1 VVPSA
6 EGGEVTL
13 GEAWEAHAD
22 DWIRW
27 ARTSGHDEFWDGTWP
42 ELEAVLPP
50 PSDGL
55 VVEVGCGEGRVGRK
69 LLEQGRLV
77 LGIELSATLSRACRT
92 GDPPLSVVQADAAH
106 LPLADAAAASVVACM
121 SLLDVD
127 DLTGAVA
134 EAARILRPGGRLC
147 VAIVHPFASA
157 QDPDAMHTHDPTISR
172 PYLEERRHE
181 DLVERGGLAMTF
193 VSVHRPLSAYVTAGA
208 AAGLVMTTLREFG
221 SRPIPWL
228 LTAAFEKPARQ
239 RRGTFTPSA

>member
-1 VVPSA
+1 M
-6 EGGEVTL
+6 TL

-27 ARTSGHDEFWDGTWP
+27 ARTSEHDGFWNGTWP

-69 LLEQGRLV
+69 LLGQGRQV
-77 LGIELSATLSRACRT
+77 IGIELSATLSRAART

-106 LPLADAAAASVVACM
+106 LPIADAAATSVVACM

-127 DLTGAVA
+127 ELTGTVA

-157 QDPDAMHTHDPTISR
+157 QDPDSLHTHQPTFSL
-172 PYLEERRHE
+172 PYLEERRYE
-181 DLVERGGLAMTF
+181 DRMERDGLAMTF
-193 VSVHRPLSAYVTAGA
+193 VSAHRPLSAYVTAGA

-221 SRPIPWL
+221 SKPIPWL
-228 LTAAFEKPARQ
+228 LTAAFEKPAGYGS
-239 RRGTFTPSA
+239 GTLTPSA

>member
-1 VVPSA
+1 MPSA
-6 EGGEVTL
+6 KGDEVTL
-13 GEAWEAHAD
+13 GEAWETHAD

-27 ARTSGHDEFWDGTWP
+27 ARTSEHDGFWDGTWP

-69 LLEQGRLV
+69 LLEQGRQV
-77 LGIELSATLSRACRT
+77 IGIELSATLSRAART
-92 GDPPLSVVQADAAH
+92 GDPPLSVVQADAAQ
-106 LPLADAAAASVVACM
+106 LPIADAAATSVVACM

-127 DLTGAVA
+127 ELTGTVA

-157 QDPDAMHTHDPTISR
+157 QDPDSLHTHQPTFSL
-172 PYLEERRHE
+172 PYLEERGYE
-181 DLVERGGLAMTF
+181 DRMERDGLAMTF

-221 SRPIPWL
+221 SKPIPWL
-228 LTAAFEKPARQ
+228 LTAAFEKPAGYRN
-239 RRGTFTPSA
+239 GTLTPSA